1 MKEMIVG
8 FFEDLYMVDNE
19 VNPHLVLPHVEQKV
33 TQFMNDD
40 LCKDFY
46 EKEISDTMFQMGPL
60 KAPGPDGSRQGF
72 IKSIGAI
79 MKNDVVA
86 TTRKFFLER
95 VLSEGINDTAIV
107 LIPKG
112 NDLEELKDFR
122 LISLCN
128 MIYKLVSKCIV
139 NRLRGIH
146 DEIIN
151 PKQSAFVPTRRIT
164 DNTLI
169 AFECAHEIQ
178 RTNGRR
184 GDFCAYKLDL
194 PKAYD
199 HVDWSFL
206 KQVMKKLGFHSKFVQ
221 WIMTCVITVHYRV
234 HFNETALSPFRP
246 SRGLHQGDPLSPYLF
261 FSVAGCLS
269 LLVKNYERQRL
280 ISGIQ
285 VSHYGPSISH
295 LLFADDSI
303 LFFKLEENQARHVR
317 DLRAVF
323 EKSTEQKLSPSKCL
337 LPVSEGADNVAVN
350 EVTHI
355 LGIERAG
362 FYEKY
367 LGLPMP
373 TGRLKCG

>member
-46 EKEISDTMFQMGPL
+46 EKEISDAMFQMGPL

-95 VLSEGINDTAIV
+95 VLPEGINDTAIV

-128 MIYKLVSKCIV
+128 MIYKLILKCIV

-194 PKAYD
+194 TKAYD
-199 HVDWSFL
+199 RVD
-206 KQVMKKLGFHSKFVQ
+206 
-221 WIMTCVITVHYRV
+221 
-234 HFNETALSPFRP
+234 
-246 SRGLHQGDPLSPYLF
+246 
-261 FSVAGCLS
+261 
-269 LLVKNYERQRL
+269 
-280 ISGIQ
+280 
-285 VSHYGPSISH
+285 
-295 LLFADDSI
+295 
-303 LFFKLEENQARHVR
+303 
-317 DLRAVF
+317 
-323 EKSTEQKLSPSKCL
+323 
-337 LPVSEGADNVAVN
+337 
-350 EVTHI
+350 
-355 LGIERAG
+355 
-362 FYEKY
+362 
-367 LGLPMP
+367 
-373 TGRLKCG
+373 